1 MAHQIVAKAF
11 DTDLAEKELVA
22 ELIQVVM
29 EPDIIHDAW
38 ELNTVLSDQELV
50 IPRDEQDFKVV
61 LVASHLDLMA
71 VFHRF
76 YNCPYFLFYN
86 I

>member
-1 MAHQIVAKAF
+1 MEPDII
-11 DTDLAEKELVA
+11 LVA

-29 EPDIIHDAW
+29 EPDIILDAW
-38 ELNTVLSDQELV
+38 ELEIALSDQELV
-50 IPRDEQDFKVV
+50 IPRDEQDFNVV

-71 VFHRF
+71 VYQRF
-76 YNCPYFLFYN
+76 DNCPYFLFYN